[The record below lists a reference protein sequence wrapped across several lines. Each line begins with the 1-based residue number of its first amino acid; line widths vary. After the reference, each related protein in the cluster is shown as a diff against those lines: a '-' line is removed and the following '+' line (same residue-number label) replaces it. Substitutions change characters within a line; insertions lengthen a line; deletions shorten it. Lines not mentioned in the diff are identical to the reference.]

1 MIIIVKNE
9 IFCFLFLRYQPL
21 LEPFIIADI
30 SNHCRGYKKE
40 TVASTKMHYCTLDDI
55 HVTFVMKSRKT
66 YYGNFNDP

>member
-30 SNHCRGYKKE
+30 SNHCRGYKKRDG
-40 TVASTKMHYCTLDDI
+40 S
-55 HVTFVMKSRKT
+55 
-66 YYGNFNDP
+66 FNKNALNAH